1 MAALFWLSFKRRA
14 MVWRSRVILT
24 RSSRAASSTGTGA
37 LGGAAAVATATG
49 AKAAAGVATARA
61 TSSFITRPSR
71 PVAVTASRS
80 KPASAMAFL
89 ADGASSISVALVA
102 GALIFSAA
110 FSRAGGAFVAA
121 VGLAAAPASLILA
134 KSASTPTVSPSCAM
148 ISCSVPDNGLG
159 TSTVTLS
166 VSSSHSISSA
176 VTLSPGFLNHVA
188 TVASVTD
195 SPSVGTRTSMVMG

>member
-1 MAALFWLSFKRRA
+1 

-37 LGGAAAVATATG
+37 LGGA
-49 AKAAAGVATARA
+49 ATARA

-102 GALIFSAA
+102 GALIFSAT
-110 FSRAGGAFVAA
+110 FSGAGVGRAAA
-121 VGLAAAPASLILA
+121 AGLAAADSLILA